1 MQDNK
6 NFNPSAK
13 DGFNFLAG
21 ICGMHSMTVAVFL
34 RRGIGAELLNRRGGL
49 AILLL
54 VAAAVLTAEPALW
67 CYLGA
72 FLLALMVQRGNTAAL
87 QRQGERIHSR
97 SVGRPGLAML
107 LTRNERTAR
116 TVFEPLLLLGAGV
129 VLGVLAQE
137 WQMPG
142 LLAVAGWLWLGIWTM
157 TFDQALI
164 DALADKRV
172 QAMRDAQIENEQ
184 LMERFR
190 ERER

>member
-1 MQDNK
+1 MQDDK
-6 NFNPSAK
+6 NFNPSAQ

-21 ICGMHSMTVAVFL
+21 LCGLHSMTVAVFL

-54 VAAAVLTAEPALW
+54 GAAAVLSAEPALW
-67 CYLGA
+67 GYLGA
-72 FLLALMVQRGNTAAL
+72 FLFALMLQRAHTAAL
-87 QRQGERIHSR
+87 ERQGARIHSR
-97 SVGRPGLAML
+97 SVGTPGLAML
-107 LTRNERTAR
+107 FTRDERRAR

-137 WQMPG
+137 WPMPG
-142 LLAVAGWLWLGIWTM
+142 LLAVAGWLWLGIGTM

-164 DALADKRV
+164 DAIDDRRV
-172 QAMRDAQIENEQ
+172 QMMRDAQIDNEQ